1 MSQSLAST
9 PQVSTSPNSISQSQ
23 SSTYTAGRSS
33 TPHPLP
39 SSASPFP
46 TSTFDTIKGIAGAG
60 LFFLVVISVLLTII
74 LLAIGH
80 LIMLYK
86 REENPRPSTAGH
98 DGTGTEG
105 HPYPQ
110 RPNNPIG
117 FTFIT
122 LQNPPMSGQ
131 SPRPSSGSSS
141 SHSTPPSET
150 DGSNS
155 TSDGQSSVSSTIR
168 KSGSSKTSVH
178 ASGPPSSTSNRPSPL
193 RDPHAVGHVEQLT
206 SPQSTDMLSNGS
218 GPQQDPPPGLISL
231 GNLQLSTQPGPL
243 TSEPNNLLNGSS
255 RQPEP
260 APNSS

>member
-9 PQVSTSPNSISQSQ
+9 PQISTSPNSISQSQ
-23 SSTYTAGRSS
+23 SSTYTARRSS

-74 LLAIGH
+74 LLSIGH
-80 LIMLYK
+80 LIILYK

-105 HPYPQ
+105 PFYP
-110 RPNNPIG
+110 RTSNNPIG
-117 FTFIT
+117 FTVIT

-155 TSDGQSSVSSTIR
+155 TSDGQSFYSSTIR
-168 KSGSSKTSVH
+168 GSGSSTTSLH
-178 ASGPPSSTSNRPSPL
+178 TSRPSSSTSNRPSPL
-193 RDPHAVGHVEQLT
+193 RDPQT
-206 SPQSTDMLSNGS
+206 SQQSTDLLSDGS
-218 GPQQDPPPGLISL
+218 GPLQDPPPGLISL
-231 GNLQLSTQPGPL
+231 GNLHLSTQSEPL
-243 TSEPNNLLNGSS
+243 TSEPSNLLNGNS

-260 APNSS
+260 AQNST